1 MTRTWRHSEQQA
13 EIDAQVDRLL
23 AKSAAFRSLPL
34 AEQASIRK
42 NTASVV
48 RTMAENRLAQGRRRP
63 DPYAVPL
70 EGPVGGIPL
79 PGLPGGGGTTQPA
92 PFTGG
97 ATQRPENQIGP
108 KELGDFGTGIA
119 VGVAQAGELL
129 RQVNFPAF
137 VAELI
142 RGVFNAV
149 VDASI
154 QQMKAYG
161 ELVQSVAMS
170 LNDFRDANV
179 SENQGRDHLVSK
191 YPDLMQINVVEG
203 QPRVGVRPDADTSE
217 LPDFKSAFGLDD
229 DITDLD
235 DETIEDQLV
244 PAARNDLARS
254 RQSLLATMVLMG
266 INRIVVTDGKINAKL
281 KFDFRATDTGTKH
294 AQKFDYQEFAPI
306 HTEQKVSEGNT
317 ETGADYKKEGG
328 WWGAEQGTSKRW
340 TKDTTQIVDTPVI
353 QVTGI
358 TDTTNTAQLEASAKL
373 SGEVSLNFKSE
384 TFDLNKLASADEVF
398 RLERVRSAGRGAPAP
413 GGSGSPTNG
422 KTAGNGAAPP
432 DGQAA
437 AGNTPAAAAPAPGA

>member
-1 MTRTWRHSEQQA
+1 MTQVAGYLTRDPGWLDAGTPPGA
-13 EIDAQVDRLL
+13 EG
-23 AKSAAFRSLPL
+23 L
-34 AEQASIRK
+34 AEAMGPVDDLK
-42 NTASVV
+42 K
-48 RTMAENRLAQGRRRP
+48 RLADKPGQ
-63 DPYAVPL
+63 
-70 EGPVGGIPL
+70 VG
-79 PGLPGGGGTTQPA
+79 A
-92 PFTGG
+92 EF
-97 ATQRPENQIGP
+97 
-108 KELGDFGTGIA
+108 
-119 VGVAQAGELL
+119 QAGAM
-129 RQVNFPAF
+129 RQGVEEFKNLVETVDFPQF
-137 VAELI
+137 VSGLI
-142 RGVFNAV
+142 HGVFQAI

-154 QQMKAYG
+154 QQMEAFGDLLAATAK
-161 ELVQSVAMS
+161 SVDEFA
-170 LNDFRDANV
+170 NDHIADDQAR
-179 SENQGRDHLVSK
+179 E
-191 YPDLMQINVVEG
+191 QIASRFPSIVRLERNTEEG
-203 QPRVGVRPDADTSE
+203 GGTKLAPATEDTS
-217 LPDFKSAFGLDD
+217 DFTPLQQFAR
-229 DITDLD
+229 TN
-235 DETIEDQLV
+235 ETVDFNDGESERKFL
-244 PAARNDLARS
+244 AAAKLELARQ
-254 RQSLLATMVLMG
+254 RQKLMALMVLLG

>member
-79 PGLPGGGGTTQPA
+79 PGLPGGGGTTQPT

-306 HTEQKVSEGNT
+306 HTEQSVSEGNT

-413 GGSGSPTNG
+413 GGTPTNG
-422 KTAGNGAAPP
+422 KTAGNGAAPT

-437 AGNTPAAAAPAPGA
+437 AGNTAAAAPAPGA

>member
-42 NTASVV
+42 NTAAVV
-48 RTMAENRLAQGRRRP
+48 RTMAENRLAQGPRRA

-70 EGPVGGIPL
+70 GGGAEGIPL

-203 QPRVGVRPDADTSE
+203 QPKVGVRPDADTSE

-235 DETIEDQLV
+235 DETIEDKLV

-294 AQKFDYQEFAPI
+294 AQKYDYKEFSPI
-306 HTEQKVSEGNT
+306 RIQTDVKEENST
-317 ETGADYKKEGG
+317 TGADYQRS
-328 WWGAEQGTSKRW
+328 WATEQGTSSRW
-340 TKDTTQIVDTPVI
+340 SKDTGTMTETPVI

-413 GGSGSPTNG
+413 GASGSPTNG
-422 KTAGNGAAPP
+422 KTAGNGAAPT

-437 AGNTPAAAAPAPGA
+437 AGNSPAAAAPAPGA